1 MAPRSAYLLRAIPS
15 KSTGQAKPL
24 GHGSM
29 DYQIQTNTRR
39 CALSGRSLEPGER
52 FFTVLLDTGGNL
64 ERRDYCAEA
73 WSGPPAEAFSFW
85 SGRIA
90 APEAKRLPP
99 IDTELLL
106 ECFQRLAG
114 QDDPERI
121 SFRYIVALL
130 LVRRKKLRLIDSE
143 EIRGQG
149 TTSPS
154 GRGVGESGFSDSQ
167 SVIVVRNP
175 QDGQVYKVIDPKL
188 SADEMA
194 AVQDEVYRLLGW
206 N

>member
-1 MAPRSAYLLRAIPS
+1 ME
-15 KSTGQAKPL
+15 
-24 GHGSM
+24 
-29 DYQIQTNTRR
+29 YQIQTNTRR
-39 CALSGRSLEPGER
+39 CALSGRSLEPGDR
-52 FFTVLLDTGGNL
+52 FFTALLDTGGNL

-73 WSGPPAEAFSFW
+73 CSGPPAEAFSFW

-90 APEAKRLPP
+90 PPEAKRLPP

-106 ECFQRLAG
+106 DCFQRLAG

-121 SFRYIVALL
+121 RFRYIVALL

-143 EIRGQG
+143 GSRASGQG
-149 TTSPS
+149 TI
-154 GRGVGESGFSDSQ
+154 RGVGVRGSEVSDDQ
-167 SVIVVRNP
+167 SMITLRNP

-188 SADEMA
+188 SVDEMT

>member
-1 MAPRSAYLLRAIPS
+1 
-15 KSTGQAKPL
+15 
-24 GHGSM
+24 M

-39 CALSGRSLEPGER
+39 CALSGRTLEPGDR
-52 FFTVLLDTGGNL
+52 FFSVLLDTGGNL
-64 ERRDYCAEA
+64 ERRDYCADV

-106 ECFQRLAG
+106 DCFLRLAG

-121 SFRYIVALL
+121 RFRYIVALL
-130 LVRRKKLRLIDSE
+130 LIRRRKLRLMDSE
-143 EIRGQG
+143 ASHGLGVKGQG
-149 TTSPS
+149 QGVSNEPS
-154 GRGVGESGFSDSQ
+154 DGQ
-167 SVIVVRNP
+167 SMITVRNP
-175 QDGQVYKVIDPKL
+175 EGGEIYKVIDPKL
-188 SADEMA
+188 SAEEMT